1 MKPKIKPG
9 IFALK
14 QKRRNRP
21 ISIAHRGASAWANE
35 NTLRAFNTA
44 NNLCAEMWEIDVHL
58 SYDGVC
64 VVCHDDNLR
73 RLTGLDISIKKSFW
87 KDLKKIPL
95 KQGGFLSTFKEV
107 VNLCQKLDSWL
118 YVELKGE
125 GTGEAAWNELKEQG
139 FKNAVLASFHEDYL
153 LELHKLNCDYPL
165 SVLVPI
171 GKDPFAMA
179 ESSKAEIIHLCWKHA
194 SPEPY
199 RLVTTELLKKAEESD
214 LEVILWDEERPKIV
228 QEIIKLPVL
237 GICGDK
243 PEMLVP
249 SPKETSQLFEIV
261 CHRGAESFAPE
272 NTLTSVDLAFSQGFK
287 FVEIDVRETLDGI
300 PIVIHDAR
308 VNRTTNSTGKI
319 KDLTYEQATRLDA
332 GSWFD
337 KFFSG
342 EKLPKLENV
351 LTLAKGRGK
360 VYIEIKEANPKTII
374 EIVEKT
380 GMLHDTFIWS
390 ENAED
395 LDELSLL
402 NHKVRLMS
410 RRYDFKSLEAAIER
424 HDPYVIE
431 FNGLKFTHEELMYCR
446 DQGILTM
453 SFSMSS
459 KLKTLVKLAESGFDI
474 LNLSHP
480 ELLKKYFVKK
490 YS

>member
-1 MKPKIKPG
+1 MIN
-9 IFALK
+9 LK
-14 QKRRNRP
+14 
-21 ISIAHRGASAWANE
+21 
-35 NTLRAFNTA
+35 
-44 NNLCAEMWEIDVHL
+44 C
-58 SYDGVC
+58 Y
-64 VVCHDDNLR
+64 
-73 RLTGLDISIKKSFW
+73 
-87 KDLKKIPL
+87 
-95 KQGGFLSTFKEV
+95 
-107 VNLCQKLDSWL
+107 
-118 YVELKGE
+118 
-125 GTGEAAWNELKEQG
+125 
-139 FKNAVLASFHEDYL
+139 
-153 LELHKLNCDYPL
+153 
-165 SVLVPI
+165 
-171 GKDPFAMA
+171 
-179 ESSKAEIIHLCWKHA
+179 
-194 SPEPY
+194 
-199 RLVTTELLKKAEESD
+199 
-214 LEVILWDEERPKIV
+214 
-228 QEIIKLPVL
+228 
-237 GICGDK
+237 
-243 PEMLVP
+243 P

-360 VYIEIKEANPKTII
+360 VYIEIKEAKPKTII

-395 LDELSLL
+395 LDELCLL
-402 NHKVRLMS
+402 NHKVHLMS

-431 FNGLKFTHEELMYCR
+431 FNGLKFTHEELMCCR

-480 ELLKKYFVKK
+480 ELLKTYFVNK

>member
-1 MKPKIKPG
+1 MKRKEKRG
-9 IFALK
+9 ISALK
-14 QKRRNRP
+14 QKRRNFP

-35 NTLRAFNTA
+35 NTLRAFDVA
-44 NNLCAEMWEIDVHL
+44 NKLCAEMWEIDVHL
-58 SYDGVC
+58 SCDGVC
-64 VVCHDDNLR
+64 VVCHDDNLL
-73 RLTGLDISIKKSFW
+73 RLTGLDINISKSLW
-87 KDLKKIPL
+87 KELKDIPL
-95 KQGGFLSTFKEV
+95 KRGGFLSTFKDV

-118 YVELKGE
+118 YVELKGK
-125 GTGEAAWNELKEQG
+125 GTGKAAWNELKKQG

-153 LELHKLNCDYPL
+153 LELYKLECDYPL
-165 SVLVPI
+165 SVLVPM
-171 GKDPFAMA
+171 GRDPFVMA

-194 SPEPY
+194 SPEPFS
-199 RLVTTELLKKAEESD
+199 LVTTELLKKAKESD
-214 LEVILWDEERPKIV
+214 LEVILWDEDRPKIV
-228 QEIIKLPVL
+228 QELIQLPVL
-237 GICGDK
+237 GICSDK

-249 SPKETSQLFEIV
+249 YPKETSKKIEIV

-300 PIVIHDAR
+300 PIVIHDSR
-308 VNRTTNSTGKI
+308 VNRTTNSKGKI
-319 KDLTYEQATRLDA
+319 KNLTYAQTTRLDA

-337 KFFSG
+337 EFFSG
-342 EKLPKLENV
+342 EKLPKLEDV
-351 LTLAKGRGK
+351 LTLAKGRGN
-360 VYIEIKEANPKTII
+360 VYIEIKEAKPETILGI
-374 EIVEKT
+374 IEKT
-380 GMLHDTFIWS
+380 GMLFETFIWS
-390 ENAED
+390 ESAKD

-431 FNGLKFTHEELMYCR
+431 FNGLKFTQEELKHCR

-459 KLKTLVKLAESGFDI
+459 NLKTIEKLAESGFDI

-480 ELLKKYFVKK
+480 ELLKNYFLKK
-490 YS
+490 

>member
-9 IFALK
+9 ISSLK
-14 QKRRNRP
+14 HMRRNRP
-21 ISIAHRGASAWANE
+21 ICIAHRGASAWGNE
-35 NTLRAFNTA
+35 NTVRSFEIA
-44 NNLCAEMWEIDVHL
+44 NKLCADMWEVDVHL
-58 SYDGVC
+58 SSDGVC
-64 VVCHDDNLR
+64 VVCHDDDLF
-73 RLTGLDISIKKSFW
+73 RLTGIEINISESLW
-87 KDLKKIPL
+87 KELKNIPL
-95 KQGGFLSTFKEV
+95 KRGGFLSTFKDV
-107 VNLCQKLDSWL
+107 VKLCKDLDSWL
-118 YVELKGE
+118 YIELKGK

-139 FKNAVLASFHEDYL
+139 FKNAILASFHEDYL
-153 LELHKLNCDYPL
+153 LDLYKVDCDYPL

-171 GKDPFAMA
+171 GQDPFVMA

-194 SPEPY
+194 SPEPNK
-199 RLVTTELLKKAEESD
+199 LVTNELLKKAKESN
-214 LEVILWDEERPKIV
+214 LEIILWDEERPKIV
-228 QEIIKLPVL
+228 QELIQLPVL
-237 GICGDK
+237 GICSDK

-249 SPKETSQLFEIV
+249 YPKDTSQLFEIV

-300 PIVIHDAR
+300 PIVIHDSR
-308 VNRTTNSTGKI
+308 VNRTTNSKGKI
-319 KDLTYEQATRLDA
+319 KDLTHAQATRLDA

-342 EKLPKLENV
+342 EKLPKLEDV
-351 LTLAKGRGK
+351 LILAKGRGM
-360 VYIEIKEANPKTII
+360 VYIEIKEAKPKNII

-380 GMLHDTFIWS
+380 GMLNNTFIWS

-395 LDELSLL
+395 LDELSFL

-424 HDPYVIE
+424 HAPYVIE
-431 FNGLKFTHEELMYCR
+431 FNGLKFTQEELKHCR

-459 KLKTLVKLAESGFDI
+459 NFKTLEKLAESGFDI

-480 ELLKKYFVKK
+480 ELIKNYFVKK

>member
-1 MKPKIKPG
+1 MKPKTKPG
-9 IFALK
+9 ISALK
-14 QKRRNRP
+14 QKRSNRP

-35 NTLRAFNTA
+35 NTLRSFNMA
-44 NNLCAEMWEIDVHL
+44 YNLCAEMWEIDVHL
-58 SYDGVC
+58 SNDGVC

-107 VNLCQKLDSWL
+107 VKLCQKLDSWL

-125 GTGEAAWNELKEQG
+125 GTGQVAWNELKEQG
-139 FKNAVLASFHEDYL
+139 FKNAILASFHEDYL
-153 LELHKLNCDYPL
+153 LDLYKVDCDYPL

-171 GKDPFAMA
+171 GQDPFVMA

-194 SPEPY
+194 SPEPNK
-199 RLVTTELLKKAEESD
+199 LVTNELLKKAKESN
-214 LEVILWDEERPKIV
+214 LEIILWDEERPKIV
-228 QEIIKLPVL
+228 QELIQLPVL
-237 GICGDK
+237 GICSDK

-249 SPKETSQLFEIV
+249 YPKEISQLFEIV

-287 FVEIDVRETLDGI
+287 FAEIDVRETLDGL
-300 PIVIHDAR
+300 PVVIHDSR

-319 KDLTYEQATRLDA
+319 KDLTYAQATRLDA

-342 EKLPKLENV
+342 EKLPKLEDV
-351 LTLAKGRGK
+351 LILAKGRGK
-360 VYIEIKEANPKTII
+360 VYIEIKEAKPKTII
-374 EIVEKT
+374 DIVEKT
-380 GMLHDTFIWS
+380 GMLNNTFIWS

-402 NHKVRLMS
+402 NNKVRLMS
-410 RRYDFKSLEAAIER
+410 RRYDFKSLKAAIAR

-431 FNGLKFTHEELMYCR
+431 FNGLKFTQEELKHCR

-459 KLKTLVKLAESGFDI
+459 NLKTLEKLAESGFDI

-480 ELLKKYFVKK
+480 ELLKNYFIKK